1 MITMAEHM
9 SLLEFLRELLTNEQA
24 RDWYAQDPDA
34 ALKYYGLD
42 DLSPADVRDA
52 LVLLEDNQTA
62 NFDRDYNTGWDG
74 PSHSGRH
81 DDDNDRDH
89 GRDND
94 RDDDRDHGGRDHD
107 DDHGGDD
114 HRAAVE
120 TINRYITNNFVN
132 DRDTIVDNSTN
143 QQIDTHGGDFDQDI
157 DVDSVVASGDG
168 AVAAGGDIRD
178 SNIVSGDDNQ
188 VGDGN
193 VRGND
198 NVVGDDN
205 NVVSGDD
212 NTTAFGDGD
221 ANNASFEDVEVGGG
235 GAISVGGNASGSYD
249 VDDSFNESEETTTNN
264 THFEDS
270 FNQDNDSTENSH
282 NDTDTDID
290 TDSHNE
296 SVSHVGS
303 HNTVDIDD

>member
-9 SLLEFLRELLTNEQA
+9 TLLEFLRELLTNEQA
-24 RDWYAQDPDA
+24 RDWYADDPDA

-42 DLSPADVRDA
+42 DLTPADVNDA
-52 LVLLEDNQTA
+52 LVLIEDNQTA

-74 PSHSGRH
+74 PSHSGR
-81 DDDNDRDH
+81 N
-89 GRDND
+89 
-94 RDDDRDHGGRDHD
+94 DDDRDHGGRDHD

-114 HRAAVE
+114 HKAAVE
-120 TINRYITNNFVN
+120 TINRYITNNFTN

-168 AVAAGGDIRD
+168 AVAAGGSIED
-178 SNIVSGDDNQ
+178 STIVSGDDNQ

-205 NVVSGDD
+205 NVVSGDN

-249 VDDSFNESEETTTNN
+249 VDDSFNDTDTTTT
-264 THFEDS
+264 THNEFEDS
-270 FNQDNDSTENSH
+270 FNEDNDDTRDSFNESHQDN
-282 NDTDTDID
+282 D
-290 TDSHNE
+290 TDSHDSTHTDSN
-296 SVSHVGS
+296 S
-303 HNTVDIDD
+303 HNEFSLES

>member
-1 MITMAEHM
+1 MAEHM

-24 RDWYAQDPDA
+24 RDWYAEDPNA

-62 NFDRDYNTGWDG
+62 DFDRDHNTGWDG
-74 PSHSGRH
+74 PGHSSRN

-89 GRDND
+89 GRD
-94 RDDDRDHGGRDHD
+94 DDRDGGRDGGRDHD
-107 DDHGGDD
+107 DDHGSDD

-168 AVAAGGDIRD
+168 AVAAGGDIED

-193 VRGND
+193 VRGDN

-205 NVVSGDD
+205 NVVSGDN

-235 GAISVGGNASGSYD
+235 GAISVGGDADGSYSA
-249 VDDSFNESEETTTNN
+249 DDSFNETETTTTDN

-270 FNQDNDSTENSH
+270 FNEDNDETSNSH
-282 NDTDTDID
+282 NDTDTDVD
-290 TDSHNE
+290 SDSHNTTHND
-296 SVSHVGS
+296 SNS
-303 HNTVDIDD
+303 HNEFALEH